1 MNTPS
6 WMMQT
11 VHRATHS
18 RLGASQPRPPTSDRR
33 LTLETILAV
42 GVVLAW
48 AWGVYELTLLFLRW
62 ISR

>member
-6 WMMQT
+6 WMMDSAY
-11 VHRATHS
+11 RAKT
-18 RLGASQPRPPTSDRR
+18 RGRARRNRGRRTSDRR

-48 AWGVYELTLLFLRW
+48 AWGVYELTLLFLR
-62 ISR
+62 

>member
-6 WMMQT
+6 WMMET
-11 VHRATHS
+11 ANLATK
-18 RLGASQPRPPTSDRR
+18 RGWVRRNRGRRTNDRR

-48 AWGVYELTLLFLRW
+48 AWGVYELTLLFLR
-62 ISR
+62 

>member
-6 WMMQT
+6 WMMDT
-11 VHRATHS
+11 AHRVTTRAWT
-18 RLGASQPRPPTSDRR
+18 RRNKGRRTSDRR

-48 AWGVYELTLLFLRW
+48 AWGVYELTLLFLR
-62 ISR
+62 

>member
-6 WMMQT
+6 WMMDT
-11 VHRATHS
+11 AHLATK
-18 RLGASQPRPPTSDRR
+18 RGWVRRNRGRRTNDRR

-48 AWGVYELTLLFLRW
+48 AWGVYELTLLFLH
-62 ISR
+62 